1 MGRSAA
7 RTCWASRHGCVI
19 IAASDF
25 PDVAPA
31 GADCEYSV
39 GASYGGHDAPLP
51 QPVLIVPVVWP
62 RQGRDDLVAFVSVGF
77 TYGYSRLPR
86 SAGRER
92 VA

>member
-1 MGRSAA
+1 MQATEVMTPHYPNPSA
-7 RTCWASRHGCVI
+7 
-19 IAASDF
+19 D
-25 PDVAPA
+25 
-31 GADCEYSV
+31 
-39 GASYGGHDAPLP
+39 L
-51 QPVLIVPVVWP
+51 LIVPVVWP